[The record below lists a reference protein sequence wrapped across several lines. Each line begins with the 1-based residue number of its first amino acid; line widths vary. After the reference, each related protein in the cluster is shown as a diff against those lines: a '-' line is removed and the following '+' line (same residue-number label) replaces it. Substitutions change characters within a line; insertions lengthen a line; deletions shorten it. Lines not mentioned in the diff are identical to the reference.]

1 MAPIIIETLKELG
14 HKVLIREDYDK
25 YFGGAQGIMILPGK
39 DIVFGGADSRRDGYG
54 AGY

>member
-1 MAPIIIETLKELG
+1 
-14 HKVLIREDYDK
+14 VLIREEYDK

-39 DIVFGGADSRRDGYG
+39 NIIFGGADSRRDGYG